1 MAKMFYTMD
10 ETKAALGKNEEEIK
24 QFARE
29 GKLREFRDGARLM
42 FKADQVET
50 LKGEMAGGGLEDQV
64 TLPSESGAP
73 IGLVDSRGGTGT
85 GSGSVVALADSD
97 TGAGAPLPKD
107 DTSLA
112 ADLGLTGSLG
122 GIPSPGKTGSLAG
135 ATGSLAGNTGSLAGK
150 GGTGTGMSMFG
161 TDAEKADPSAQTAIS
176 SSIQDQ
182 VNLEGVGS
190 GSGLLDLTRESD
202 DTSLGALE
210 MDGTAAGKGKRAV
223 SAPGDTRAAS
233 AGAGLSAVGEG
244 GGGRVISQPTYV
256 EANDPMSGA
265 FGGASAGAALV
276 LLFAAFILVC
286 ALLGYS
292 PQVVG
297 KVAQYKFPIVAAFG
311 IVPVLIG
318 FIVGMLVGK
327 AR

>member
-10 ETKAALGKNEEEIK
+10 EAKAALGKNEEEIK

-50 LKGEMAGGGLEDQV
+50 LKGEMAGGDLADQV
-64 TLPSESGAP
+64 TLPAESGAP
-73 IGLVDSRGGTGT
+73 IGLVDSRGASGS

-97 TGAGAPLPKD
+97 TGAGQPMPKD

-122 GIPSPGKTGSLAG
+122 GIPSPGKTGSI
-135 ATGSLAGNTGSLAGK
+135 AGK
-150 GGTGTGMSMFG
+150 SATGTGMSMFG
-161 TDAEKADPSAQTAIS
+161 TESGEKADPSAQTAIS

-210 MDGTAAGKGKRAV
+210 MDGTTGGKAKRAV
-223 SAPGDTRAAS
+223 AGPGETRSAP
-233 AGAGLSAVGEG
+233 AGLSAVGEA

-256 EANDPMSGA
+256 ESVDPMSGA
-265 FGGASAGAALV
+265 FGGASLGAALV
-276 LLFAAFILVC
+276 LIFAAFVLVC

-292 PQVVG
+292 PSLVG
-297 KVAQYKFPIVAAFG
+297 TLAKYKLPLVAAFG
-311 IVPVLIG
+311 LVPVLVG
-318 FIVGMLVGK
+318 FIVGTLVGK